1 MIGYPMLITTRSG
14 AREPFDADKVA
25 QTVRS
30 LFSAQA
36 LERYPLTMI
45 VQRVYELLL
54 NVDGDPTTDTVQDA
68 IEYALLTY
76 GEVEIVRSFM
86 RQRLLVELRQAQ

>member
-1 MIGYPMLITTRSG
+1 MLIITRSG
-14 AREPFDADKVA
+14 EREPFDADKVA
-25 QTVRS
+25 QSVAS
-30 LFSAQA
+30 LFSAQEV
-36 LERYPLTMI
+36 ERYPLNMV

-86 RQRLLVELRQAQ
+86 RQRLLLDLGQAE

>member
-1 MIGYPMLITTRSG
+1 MLITTRSG
-14 AREPFDADKVA
+14 EREPFDADKVT
-25 QTVRS
+25 QTVAS
-30 LFSAQA
+30 LFAAQEV
-36 LERYPLTMI
+36 ERYPLNMV

-68 IEYALLTY
+68 IEYALLCY

-86 RQRLLVELRQAQ
+86 RQRLLLDLGQAE

>member
-1 MIGYPMLITTRSG
+1 MLIITRSG

-30 LFSAQA
+30 LFAAQA
-36 LERYPLTMI
+36 RERYPLNMV
-45 VQRVYELLL
+45 VQRVYDLLL
-54 NVDGDPTTDTVQDA
+54 NVDDPTTDTVQDA
-68 IEYALLTY
+68 IEYALLCY

-86 RQRLLVELRQAQ
+86 RQRLLLDLGQAE

>member
-1 MIGYPMLITTRSG
+1 MLIITRSG

-30 LFSAQA
+30 LFAAQA
-36 LERYPLTMI
+36 RERYPLNMV
-45 VQRVYELLL
+45 VQRVYDLLL
-54 NVDGDPTTDTVQDA
+54 NVDDPTTDTVQDA
-68 IEYALLTY
+68 IEYALLCY

-86 RQRLLVELRQAQ
+86 RQRLLFELGQAE

>member
-1 MIGYPMLITTRSG
+1 MLITTRSG
-14 AREPFDADKVA
+14 EREPFNADKVA

-36 LERYPLTMI
+36 LERYPLTMV

-68 IEYALLTY
+68 IEYALLCY

>member
-14 AREPFDADKVA
+14 EREPFDADKVA
-25 QTVRS
+25 FTVRS
-30 LFSAQA
+30 LFSAQEV
-36 LERYPLTMI
+36 ERYPLNMV

-86 RQRLLVELRQAQ
+86 RQRLLLDLGQAE

>member
-1 MIGYPMLITTRSG
+1 MLITTRSG
-14 AREPFDADKVA
+14 EREPFDADKVA

-30 LFSAQA
+30 LFSAQEV
-36 LERYPLTMI
+36 ERYPLTMI

-68 IEYALLTY
+68 IEYALLCY

-86 RQRLLVELRQAQ
+86 RQRLLVELGQAQ

>member
-1 MIGYPMLITTRSG
+1 MLIITRSG
-14 AREPFDADKVA
+14 EREPFDADKVA

-30 LFSAQA
+30 LFAAQEV
-36 LERYPLTMI
+36 ERYPLNMV

-68 IEYALLTY
+68 IEYALLCY

-86 RQRLLVELRQAQ
+86 RQRLLLDLGQAE

>member
-1 MIGYPMLITTRSG
+1 MLIITRSG

-30 LFSAQA
+30 LFAAQA
-36 LERYPLTMI
+36 VERYPLTMV

-54 NVDGDPTTDTVQDA
+54 NVDEPTTDTVQDA
-68 IEYALLTY
+68 IEYALLCY

-86 RQRLLVELRQAQ
+86 RQRLLLELRQAKDPL